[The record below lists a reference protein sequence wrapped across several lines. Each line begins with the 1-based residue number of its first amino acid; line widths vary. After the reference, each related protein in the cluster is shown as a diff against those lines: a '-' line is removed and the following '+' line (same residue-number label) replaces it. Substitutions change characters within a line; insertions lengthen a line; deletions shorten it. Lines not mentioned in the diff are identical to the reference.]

1 MQRLIVT
8 PPVLPPAAL
17 AELKDWLGITT
28 AIDDAPLAALLR
40 AARDLC
46 EDFTGRKPLQ
56 SGCEEVLCLSGGWQR
71 LGTRPVQAITLVE
84 GIPAEGPRFTLASD
98 AYELDL
104 AADGGGLVR
113 VLSPGIAGRIAVR
126 FSAGIAADWASLPE
140 TLRHGVIRLAA
151 HQHRA
156 RELDGVGPGSS
167 TQFPPAA
174 VAALWRPWR
183 RMRLA

>member
-40 AARDLC
+40 AALDLC
-46 EDFTGRKPLQ
+46 EDFTGRMPLQ
-56 SGCEEVLCLSGGWQR
+56 ATCEEVLCVSGGWQR
-71 LGTRPVQAITLVE
+71 LATSPVQAITQVQ
-84 GIPAEGPRFTLASD
+84 GIPAEGPRFALASD
-98 AYELDL
+98 AYEVDLD
-104 AADGGGLVR
+104 AEGGGLVR
-113 VLSPGIAGRIAVR
+113 VLSQGTAGRIAVG
-126 FSAGIAADWASLPE
+126 FVAGLAPDWTSLPE
-140 TLRHGVIRLAA
+140 TLRHGIVRLAA

-156 RELDGVGPGSS
+156 REQGEAAPL
-167 TQFPPAA
+167 PPAA

-183 RMRLA
+183 RVRLA

>member
-1 MQRLIVT
+1 MQRQIVT

-28 AIDDAPLAALLR
+28 AQDDAPLGTLLR
-40 AARDLC
+40 AALELC
-46 EDFTGRKPLQ
+46 EGFTGRMPLQ
-56 SGCEEVLCLSGGWQR
+56 ATCEEVLGITGGWQV

-84 GIPAEGPRFTLASD
+84 GIPGEGPRFALTST

-104 AADGGGLVR
+104 GADGSGSVR
-113 VLSPGIAGRIAVR
+113 VLSQGSAGRIAVR
-126 FSAGIAADWASLPE
+126 FTAGIAPDWGSLPE
-140 TLRHGVIRLAA
+140 SLRHGVIRLAA

-156 RELDGVGPGSS
+156 REGDGFGPL
-167 TQFPPAA
+167 PPAA

>member
-1 MQRLIVT
+1 MKRLIVT

-28 AIDDAPLAALLR
+28 TQDDAQLGQVLR
-40 AARDLC
+40 AALELC
-46 EDFTGRKPLQ
+46 EDFTGRMPLTAT
-56 SGCEEVLCLSGGWQR
+56 CEETLGVTGGWQR
-71 LGTRPVQAITLVE
+71 LSVRPVQAIAQVE
-84 GIPAEGPRFTLASD
+84 GIPAVGPRFTLAGA

-104 AADGGGLVR
+104 DADGGGMIR
-113 VLSPGIAGRIAVR
+113 VLSPGAAGRIAVR
-126 FSAGIAADWASLPE
+126 FIAGIAPDWAALPD

-156 RELDGVGPGSS
+156 REGDGAGPL
-167 TQFPPAA
+167 PPTM